1 MEGLL
6 GAGIEKGGELPS
18 TPPVSTCR
26 EREYRSSLA
35 VLPAVPQSRLL
46 DVDCCVSLCTH
57 STAERVLTLMRACC
71 PRRPWKGCSVCG
83 LDTTLSR
90 EI

>member
-18 TPPVSTCR
+18 TTPVSTCR

-46 DVDCCVSLCTH
+46 DVDC
-57 STAERVLTLMRACC
+57 
-71 PRRPWKGCSVCG
+71 
-83 LDTTLSR
+83 
-90 EI
+90 

>member
-46 DVDCCVSLCTH
+46 DVDC
-57 STAERVLTLMRACC
+57 
-71 PRRPWKGCSVCG
+71 
-83 LDTTLSR
+83 
-90 EI
+90 